1 MASQAAMLLDP
12 KGFKKQM
19 KKNGTSSLSESQDAL
34 QGDSEVVVNTMRGEN
49 PSSLSLD
56 SAASSPA
63 PDPVD
68 STESSHLL
76 CLHAALPSTQ
86 PAAPAATS
94 PTVHFSTTIPRKLS
108 PSHADMTS
116 SLAPADAP
124 RPDDHVSVQFTDSK
138 RSYHETHDVE
148 DTARPRNFIEDIY
161 DVEQR
166 RQQPTKKIK
175 IQETPTGS
183 DSQRANIPGDSEL
196 GRFVKE
202 DQKDTVVDLT
212 ATPPKDST
220 DDEIQVTGS
229 NDLRSQRVCY
239 GKVEGATVNAHLVP
253 KPGENSRSIF
263 PDQWPTVKMELRHM
277 PDMKDN
283 RIEVSDSHGKIFGF
297 VEPRTAHAL
306 CPLLHS
312 EHLPLDIAAR
322 LDPRPIFEDEV
333 PWNPISQNY
342 KASLILYGERQYAE
356 LIGRQLSQHNIW
368 LGTPPFVEKGVPL
381 WNPHEQKR
389 RALAAASTAAAVNNG
404 RDRLGQRYEVRT
416 AEEITDS
423 VTKMLNQLHNT
434 DIPEMEAPSSILTPL
449 LHHQKQALWFMTE
462 KEKPRRFG
470 RTEADNTS
478 LWRVQRSNKKQTNGQ
493 TEYRE
498 IITGLVVPQEPPQV
512 LGGLLADM
520 MGLGKTLSILSLALS
535 SLSQAYEWEK
545 KPPPPGLSRIIP
557 GVRNTRTTLLVVP
570 LSAVKNWEM
579 QIQEHLQENSVNYY
593 TFHGPN
599 RTFDLKELSTYDLII
614 TTYHTILSEI
624 QGRSGRGPSPLTK
637 MNMFRIVLDEAHT
650 IREQNAQQTKAI
662 LGLNAN
668 RRWSVTG
675 TPVQNRLEDLLSVT
689 RFLRLAPYDE
699 RSRFNQFIIS
709 RFKSGDPTALTSL
722 QLFIDSF
729 TLRRV
734 KDRINLPPREDSLIM
749 LDFSDEEKKLH
760 NFFRAES
767 SQMMKVLTNDTKS
780 SIGGRVYHHV
790 LKAMMI
796 LRQVSAHGKEL
807 LPLEDRERIKGLN
820 RHEPIDL
827 DDNTQDISGPP
838 DEKKGYE
845 MFTLMQETNADQ
857 CALCRKSF
865 ADAVNGTANGNG
877 NGNGSGEVDRDTAM
891 AVFLP
896 CFDIICPECFL
907 NQKNEWEATSETDIM
922 CKACDG
928 WITKAYTFLTPA
940 GLDAY
945 TIQQAQD
952 RQLRRNGKILGEYE
966 GPHTKTKA
974 LIEHLQASL
983 EESEA
988 LVNEPPIKSV
998 VFSQWTTHLDLIE
1011 IALKNSNLDTFTR
1024 LDGSMTLAAR
1034 GKALEAFA
1042 KDDNITILLAT
1053 IGAGGVGLNLTSGSR
1068 VYIME
1073 PHYNPAAVA
1082 QAVDRVHRLGQ
1093 KRPVRTIQFIMND
1106 SIEKKILELA
1116 KKKQRLAD
1124 MSLNR
1129 GKLDKKEA
1137 QEQRMAEYRTLF
1149 L

>member
-12 KGFKKQM
+12 KGYKKQM
-19 KKNGTSSLSESQDAL
+19 KKNGTSSTSESQDAL
-34 QGDSEVVVNTMRGEN
+34 QGDSEVAVNTMRGEN
-49 PSSLSLD
+49 PSSLSLHYAT
-56 SAASSPA
+56 SFPA
-63 PDPVD
+63 PHPAD

-76 CLHAALPSTQ
+76 CLDAALPSSQ
-86 PAAPAATS
+86 SIAPAGTS
-94 PTVHFSTTIPRKLS
+94 PTVQFSTTIPRRIS
-108 PSHADMTS
+108 PSHAAMTS

-124 RPDDHVSVQFTDSK
+124 KPNDPVSVQFTDSK
-138 RSYHETHDVE
+138 RSYHETSDAE
-148 DTARPRNFIEDIY
+148 DAARPRNFIEDIY

-166 RQQPTKKIK
+166 RQQPAKKIK
-175 IQETPTGS
+175 VQETPTGS
-183 DSQRANIPGDSEL
+183 ASQSVNIPGDSEL
-196 GRFVKE
+196 GRFIKE

-229 NDLRSQRVCY
+229 NDLRTQRVCY

-253 KPGENSRSIF
+253 RPGENSKSIF
-263 PDQWPTVKMELRHM
+263 AGQWPPVKLDIRLTSE
-277 PDMKDN
+277 K

-297 VEPRTAHAL
+297 VDPNTAHAL

-312 EHLPLDIAAR
+312 EHLCLGVAAR
-322 LDPRPIFEDEV
+322 LDMRNIFDDEIIWT
-333 PWNPISQNY
+333 PTSRSY
-342 KASLILYGERQYAE
+342 KASLILYGERQWAE
-356 LIGRQLSQHNIW
+356 LVGRQLGHNNIW
-368 LGTPPFVEKGVPL
+368 LNTPPFVEKGVPL

-389 RALAAASTAAAVNNG
+389 RAMAVASTAAAVSNG

-434 DIPEMEAPSSILTPL
+434 DIPEMEAPESVLTPL

-470 RTEADNTS
+470 DTEADNTS
-478 LWRVQRSNKKQTNGQ
+478 LWRAQPSNKSNTKGQ

-498 IITGLVVPQEPPQV
+498 IITGLVVPHEPPQV

-535 SLSQAYEWEK
+535 SLPQAYQWEK
-545 KPPPPGLSRIIP
+545 KPPPTGLSRRIP

-579 QIQEHLQENSVNYY
+579 QIQEHLKEDSVKYY

-614 TTYHTILSEI
+614 TTYSTILSEI
-624 QGRSGRGPSPLTK
+624 QDRSGRGLSPLSK

-662 LGLNAN
+662 LGLHAN

-689 RFLRLAPYDE
+689 RFLRLAPYDD
-699 RSRFNQFIIS
+699 RGRFNQFIIS

-734 KDRINLPPREDSLIM
+734 KDRIDLPPREDSLIM
-749 LDFSDEEKKLH
+749 LDFSEEEKKLH

-807 LPLEDRERIKGLN
+807 LPIEDRERIKGLN

-845 MFTLMQETNADQ
+845 MFTLMQETSADQ

-865 ADAVNGTANGNG
+865 ADAVNGTANTNG
-877 NGNGSGEVDRDTAM
+877 NGNGSGEVDRDVAM

-928 WITKAYTFLTPA
+928 WIAKAYTVLTPA
-940 GLDAY
+940 GFEAY

-983 EESEA
+983 EESNN
-988 LVNEPPIKSV
+988 LVDEPPIKSV

-1011 IALKNSNLDTFTR
+1011 IALKNSGLDTFTR

-1034 GKALEAFA
+1034 GKALDAFA
-1042 KDDNITILLAT
+1042 KDDSITILLAT